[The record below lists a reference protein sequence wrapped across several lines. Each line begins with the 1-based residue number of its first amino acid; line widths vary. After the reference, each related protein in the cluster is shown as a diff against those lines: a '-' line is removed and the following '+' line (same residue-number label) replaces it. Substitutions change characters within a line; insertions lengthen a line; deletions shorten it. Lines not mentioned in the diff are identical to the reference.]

1 MWSYSKV
8 DFTKNF
14 SIPFEAYLGN
24 NDAGADGMAIVFQ
37 NDPAGINA
45 VGTNGDGIGA
55 RGIQN
60 GVVLE
65 LDTYRNSSSPALD
78 PVADHG
84 QIWKSSDQSAITST
98 VSLPN
103 LEDGAW
109 HAVVVNWDSAS
120 QTLSYTVDGTLA
132 GTYTGNIV
140 TNYFGGAN
148 KVYFGFTASTG
159 GLNNDQRVRFSSLC
173 SLPLEVDTD
182 GDGTPNYLDLDSDG
196 DGCPDAI
203 EGDENV
209 TAAHLNPSGSI
220 IVGANG
226 SGSLEVNANG
236 VPKLVNGTTHN
247 ATGGG
252 STAAGVADIGNDQG
266 QGIGEAYTV
275 NPAAVGG
282 TASSNQTIVSG
293 ATPAALSLS
302 GHTGTI
308 QWQSSTDNVTFTNI
322 SGATSATYAPGAL
335 TATTYYR
342 AVLTSAG
349 GCTANSTTVTIN
361 IDSDGDGVPDSLD
374 LDDDNDGI
382 LDCAENGLD
391 KPIGQIFE
399 LNGSATQ
406 ISSNE
411 VQLTPAINF
420 KAGQMWSY
428 GKVDFTKNFSMP
440 FEAYLGN
447 KNDDGADGIAI
458 VFHNDPDGIYANG
471 GTGGGI
477 GARGIQNGVVLEL
490 DTYDNTEDG
499 LLEPAADHGQIWKS
513 LDQTAITSTVALPN
527 LEDGAWHAVV
537 VNWDSASQ
545 TLSYTVDGT
554 LAGTYTGNIVT
565 NYFGGAN
572 KVYFGFTASTGGLN
586 NDQRVR
592 FSSLCSLPLEVDT
605 DGDGTP
611 NYLDLDSDGDGCP
624 DAIEGD
630 ENVTAAHLNPSGSII
645 VGANGSGSLEV
656 NANGVPKLVNGTT
669 HNATGGGSTAAGV
682 ADIGNDQGQGIGD
695 SQNIM
700 VNSCAVPFICD
711 SNMYMVQDPQS
722 KLYRIDTSTNPF
734 NFVQIGTGATYP
746 VNATGYNPTDNFI
759 YGISGGANVAKSLI
773 RIDANGTFYNLGV
786 ISGLDIAAG
795 YTSGEMDELGNYYIK
810 LAGTGNNKLYKVDIA
825 TRTATLIPLS
835 RNINFIDIAYSVTDQ
850 LLWTQDTVSRQ
861 VVSINPVTGAVND
874 TSYVHPINDYGAWFG
889 SGDGKIYASSNS
901 GSVFTMFDK
910 VTGAPTTISASQA
923 STNNDGAHCPTAP
936 IKFDLYCSK
945 LPVTN
950 AGTQLPSN
958 HGITALGRA
967 GADNSNWPMVRQSAW
982 TVLEAKTKGFVVN
995 RVANPATD
1003 IANPVEGMMVFDTT
1017 AQCLKIYNGTVWSC
1031 YSTPA
1036 CP

>member
-1 MWSYSKV
+1 M
-8 DFTKNF
+8 
-14 SIPFEAYLGN
+14 
-24 NDAGADGMAIVFQ
+24 
-37 NDPAGINA
+37 
-45 VGTNGDGIGA
+45 
-55 RGIQN
+55 
-60 GVVLE
+60 
-65 LDTYRNSSSPALD
+65 
-78 PVADHG
+78 
-84 QIWKSSDQSAITST
+84 
-98 VSLPN
+98 
-103 LEDGAW
+103 
-109 HAVVVNWDSAS
+109 
-120 QTLSYTVDGTLA
+120 
-132 GTYTGNIV
+132 
-140 TNYFGGAN
+140 
-148 KVYFGFTASTG
+148 
-159 GLNNDQRVRFSSLC
+159 
-173 SLPLEVDTD
+173 
-182 GDGTPNYLDLDSDG
+182 
-196 DGCPDAI
+196 
-203 EGDENV
+203 
-209 TAAHLNPSGSI
+209 
-220 IVGANG
+220 
-226 SGSLEVNANG
+226 
-236 VPKLVNGTTHN
+236 
-247 ATGGG
+247 
-252 STAAGVADIGNDQG
+252 
-266 QGIGEAYTV
+266 
-275 NPAAVGG
+275 
-282 TASSNQTIVSG
+282 
-293 ATPAALSLS
+293 
-302 GHTGTI
+302 
-308 QWQSSTDNVTFTNI
+308 
-322 SGATSATYAPGAL
+322 
-335 TATTYYR
+335 
-342 AVLTSAG
+342 
-349 GCTANSTTVTIN
+349 
-361 IDSDGDGVPDSLD
+361 
-374 LDDDNDGI
+374 
-382 LDCAENGLD
+382 
-391 KPIGQIFE
+391 
-399 LNGSATQ
+399 
-406 ISSNE
+406 
-411 VQLTPAINF
+411 
-420 KAGQMWSY
+420 
-428 GKVDFTKNFSMP
+428 
-440 FEAYLGN
+440 
-447 KNDDGADGIAI
+447 
-458 VFHNDPDGIYANG
+458 
-471 GTGGGI
+471 
-477 GARGIQNGVVLEL
+477 
-490 DTYDNTEDG
+490 
-499 LLEPAADHGQIWKS
+499 
-513 LDQTAITSTVALPN
+513 
-527 LEDGAWHAVV
+527 
-537 VNWDSASQ
+537 
-545 TLSYTVDGT
+545 SYTVDGT

-810 LAGTGNNKLYKVDIA
+810 LAGQNNKLYKVDVA
-825 TRTATLIPLS
+825 TRTATLIQLS
-835 RNINFIDIAYSVTDQ
+835 RNINFIDIAYTQTDG
-850 LLWTQDTVSRQ
+850 LLWTQDTVSKKL
-861 VVSINPVTGAVND
+861 VSINPTNGLVTDLPFVN
-874 TSYVHPINDYGAWFG
+874 TLNNYGAWFG
-889 SGDGKIYASSNS
+889 SGTGQIYASSND
-901 GSVFTMFDK
+901 GTAFVEFNKTTGEAMFIS
-910 VTGAPTTISASQA
+910 TTQP